1 MVEALFIQNDKGCF
15 AMIKEHKSRFY
26 IVRRCILMLICWH
39 KYKIIEVEMVL
50 SYVDSISISKEN
62 PTGGN
67 VD

>member
-1 MVEALFIQNDKGCF
+1 MQFLMVVQMGL
-15 AMIKEHKSRFY
+15 
-26 IVRRCILMLICWH
+26 
-39 KYKIIEVEMVL
+39 IEVEMVL